1 MLRTERGI
9 VLLTRKCVF
18 TIMQVKSNDSG
29 SIEELGLLSAVCPT
43 FCISHIGCLGYEA
56 VILQGKALDTVSIW
70 KFKQEESDRK

>member
-29 SIEELGLLSAVCPT
+29 SIEELGLLSTVCLT
-43 FCISHIGCLGYEA
+43 FCISHIGCPRYEA
-56 VILQGKALDTVSIW
+56 VFLHGEALETVSIW